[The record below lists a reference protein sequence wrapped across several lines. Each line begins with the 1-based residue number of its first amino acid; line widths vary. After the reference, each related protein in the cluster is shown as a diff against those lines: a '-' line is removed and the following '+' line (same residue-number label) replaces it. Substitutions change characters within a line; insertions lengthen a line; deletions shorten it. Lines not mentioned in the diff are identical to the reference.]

1 MMIMIS
7 STETK
12 RLTERAKFE
21 PNRTSK
27 YFHFKSANRSI
38 KTEVFV
44 RISDNSSSQFVWTNE
59 RDRTSKYFNISE
71 MWAAA
76 RASTS
81 GYKKNQKNSMPELYG
96 VSIFTIAYG
105 GLVCHN
111 LIRSHFSLSLLIEL
125 KTGRMLKV
133 KLQKKMQSTTAFS
146 FNNLTLSAVFN
157 HPQPG
162 SRQPFCFDK
171 K

>member
-1 MMIMIS
+1 MLCCWSAMALRSGKRRDEKMMIMIS

-12 RLTERAKFE
+12 RLTEKAKFK
-21 PNRTSK
+21 PIRTSK

-111 LIRSHFSLSLLIEL
+111 LIRPHFSLLTINRI
-125 KTGRMLKV
+125 KNRAHV
-133 KLQKKMQSTTAFS
+133 KS
-146 FNNLTLSAVFN
+146 
-157 HPQPG
+157 
-162 SRQPFCFDK
+162 
-171 K
+171 